1 MRDVIST
8 SDAIDLPSFHVML
21 FMYPILCLEW
31 CMLRSC
37 PYGPL
42 SLQCD
47 GKTDTPGSSLMGKDV
62 SDARFDFLLGTSADY
77 FKSYG

>member
-1 MRDVIST
+1 
-8 SDAIDLPSFHVML
+8 ML
-21 FMYPILCLEW
+21 LTFLLC
-31 CMLRSC
+31 MSC
-37 PYGPL
+37 YLCTLFCVWRGARYDPVPMDHL

-62 SDARFDFLLGTSADY
+62 SDACFDFLLGTSTDY

>member
-1 MRDVIST
+1 
-8 SDAIDLPSFHVML
+8 ML
-21 FMYPILCLEW
+21 LTFLLC
-31 CMLRSC
+31 MSC
-37 PYGPL
+37 YLCTLFCVGRGTRYNPVPMDHL

-62 SDARFDFLLGTSADY
+62 SDACFDFLLSTSADY